1 MYMHTCTHTHLHTH
15 HTHVHTEMS
24 AHTQHAHTDSCTQT
38 HTCMPTHKE
47 TLLLTQWGFLGRFPS
62 SVNRAC
68 GDKVGVGRSHGSLGA
83 RGGAESSVIW
93 EGTGNPLQYSCLE
106 NPMDGETWW
115 ATVHGVAKSRTRL
128 SNFTFF
134 HFFFSVAK
142 GGGGL
147 EYQVAWRG
155 EESEREETWS
165 HQQSNV

>member
-1 MYMHTCTHTHLHTH
+1 MYMHTCTHTTCTH
-15 HTHVHTEMS
+15 RLMHSDTHM
-24 AHTQHAHTDSCTQT
+24 HAH
-38 HTCMPTHKE
+38 THKE

-106 NPMDGETWW
+106 NPMDGKAWW
-115 ATVHGVAKSRTRL
+115 ATVQGVAKSRTQL

-134 HFFFSVAK
+134 PLFFFCCQRR
-142 GGGGL
+142 GG
-147 EYQVAWRG
+147 AWVSTCLDGRG
-155 EESEREETWS
+155 ERKGRDLKSSTVKCLKWPET
-165 HQQSNV
+165 H

>member
-1 MYMHTCTHTHLHTH
+1 MYMHTCTHTTCTH
-15 HTHVHTEMS
+15 RLMHSDTHM
-24 AHTQHAHTDSCTQT
+24 HAH
-38 HTCMPTHKE
+38 THKE

-106 NPMDGETWW
+106 NPMDGKAWW
-115 ATVHGVAKSRTRL
+115 ATVQGVAKSRTQL

-142 GGGGL
+142 GGAGL
-147 EYQVAWRG
+147 EYQLAWMG
-155 EESEREETWS
+155 EEREREETWS